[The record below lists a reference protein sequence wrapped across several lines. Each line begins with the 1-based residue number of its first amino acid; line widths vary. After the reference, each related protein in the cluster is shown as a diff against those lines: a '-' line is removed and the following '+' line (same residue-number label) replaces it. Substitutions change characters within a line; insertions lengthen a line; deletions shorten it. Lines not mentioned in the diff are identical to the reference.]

1 MKELKEPKISI
12 IVPVYNVEKYIEK
25 CLKSL
30 ANQTMQDFEIII
42 VNDGSKDNSEEIIK
56 SFQENHPNL
65 QIKYLKK
72 ENGGLASARNY
83 GVKYATGK
91 YISFIDSDD
100 YVDINLY
107 KNLEKYMDEDIDVIK
122 FKMQTVDKKGNIL
135 EKLDGPVFEKCTGE
149 EAFEKLYID
158 DKYLD
163 PACIYLYRREFFIKN
178 KFEYRLRYHE
188 DFGLTSLIIITANS
202 FVSTNIFGYNYLQT
216 EESLTRSKDINK
228 DVSRAKDMLAHYDNM
243 INLIDRYNI
252 KEETKEKV
260 KKYYTNSVILKVN
273 TLIGEKRKEYIKEIR
288 NRKMYKNIKPVNVK
302 QFIKRNILK
311 FDINL
316 YLKLR

>member
-1 MKELKEPKISI
+1 MKEIKKPKISI

-25 CLKSL
+25 CLESL
-30 ANQTMQDFEIII
+30 ANQSMQDFEIII

-100 YVDINLY
+100 YIDINLY

-149 EAFEKLYID
+149 EPFEKLYID

>member
-1 MKELKEPKISI
+1 MKEIKKPKISI

-25 CLKSL
+25 CLESL
-30 ANQTMQDFEIII
+30 ANQSMQDFEIII

-100 YVDINLY
+100 YIDINLY